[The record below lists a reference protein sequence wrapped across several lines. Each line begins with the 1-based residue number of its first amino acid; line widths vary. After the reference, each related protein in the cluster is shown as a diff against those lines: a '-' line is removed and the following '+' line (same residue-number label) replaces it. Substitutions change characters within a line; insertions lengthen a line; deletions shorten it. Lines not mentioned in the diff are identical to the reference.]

1 MIYLFIILY
10 IEYKILYK
18 IFIFIYIY
26 LHYAGGGGV
35 AVGGSWSGAELW
47 LESAPGAVPGGEL
60 SVLES
65 QLWIQHW
72 RQ

>member
-1 MIYLFIILY
+1 M
-10 IEYKILYK
+10 E
-18 IFIFIYIY
+18 
-26 LHYAGGGGV
+26 
-35 AVGGSWSGAELW
+35 VGGSWSGAELW